1 MWVRGIEHDQP
12 VKRSLKTRSWERAE
26 TLIRLHAEAETQNPS
41 DAALTLTPADQLLG
55 LARDSLLKDLAAR
68 GIDEYSIRKFKQLL
82 DKLGSYC
89 TTHRLNLRRL
99 QPRHITD
106 FRSTWTW
113 GPLTQVKYLERLR
126 NFFRWCQQLG
136 YLQTNPAQFIK
147 SPRIKPKPTMP
158 FTRIEMDRIIGAC
171 RTKRYR
177 ALVLLLR
184 HSGLRITDAVGLR
197 RDRIVNGKLF
207 LYTQKT
213 GTPVR
218 LPLPP
223 HALAA
228 LAQCPN
234 VAKEYFFYRNE
245 GLLRT
250 ASKTWRRQLAKLF
263 KRAKVDHGFPHR
275 FRDTFACELLEAG
288 VPIEEVSVLLGH
300 SSIAVTQKHY
310 APWVAGRQARLEEL
324 VRKSW
329 ESPKL
334 GRVNKK
340 SGAEAP
346 PFMRQLA
353 LNAERPG

>member
-1 MWVRGIEHDQP
+1 MWVRGIENSQR

-26 TLIRLHAEAETQNPS
+26 ALVRSQAELEPRNPL
-41 DAALTLTPADQLLG
+41 DAPPCATPGRELLG

-68 GIDEYSIRKFKQLL
+68 AINEYSVRKVKQLL
-82 DKLGSYC
+82 EKLGRYC
-89 TTHRLNLRRL
+89 ETHRLTLQRL
-99 QPRHITD
+99 QPRHITE

-113 GPLTQVKYLERLR
+113 GPSTQGKYLERLR
-126 NFFRWCQQLG
+126 SFFRWCQQQG

-147 SPRIKPKPTMP
+147 SPKVKPKPTMP
-158 FTRIEMDRIIGAC
+158 FTPEEMERIIAAC
-171 RTKRYR
+171 RTKRYL

-197 RDRIVNGKLF
+197 RDRIVDGKLF

-223 HALAA
+223 HVVSALAE
-228 LAQCPN
+228 CPN
-234 VAKEYFFYRNE
+234 AAKEYFFYRNE

-263 KRAKVDHGFPHR
+263 KRAEVDHGFPHR

-300 SSIAVTQKHY
+300 SSITVTQKHY

-324 VRKSW
+324 VRMSW
-329 ESPKL
+329 ERPKL
-334 GRVNKK
+334 RRVK
-340 SGAEAP
+340 
-346 PFMRQLA
+346 
-353 LNAERPG
+353 